1 MVMNPVPDVTRYRA
15 PAVFLHWA
23 PALLIFCA
31 FPLGLYMVGLKLS
44 PWKLKLYS
52 YHKWIGVTVFLL
64 LLARIAWRVTH
75 VPPPL
80 PASVPAWERHL
91 AGATHLVLYLLL
103 FAIPLTGW
111 LFSSAAGFQTVYLGL
126 IPLPDLLPK
135 DKMLADLF
143 RFVHM
148 FLNYSLAALVALHAA
163 AALKHHFLDRDAVL
177 ARMVP
182 GLKPRNPA

>member
-1 MVMNPVPDVTRYRA
+1 MTPPPPVARYGL
-15 PAVFLHWA
+15 PAVLLHLGA
-23 PALLIFCA
+23 ALLIFCT

-44 PWKLKLYS
+44 PLKLKLYS

-64 LLARIAWRVTH
+64 MLARAAWRAGH
-75 VPPPL
+75 APPPL
-80 PASVPAWERHL
+80 PASVPAWERSL
-91 AGATHLVLYLLL
+91 AGAAHLLLYLLL
-103 FAIPLTGW
+103 FAIPVTGW

-126 IPLPDLLPK
+126 VPLPDLVPK

-148 FLNYSLAALVALHAA
+148 FLNYSLAAFVALHAA

-182 GLKPRNPA
+182 GLKPRISP

>member
-1 MVMNPVPDVTRYRA
+1 MTRNQILPRYAA

-23 PALLIFCA
+23 VALLIFCT
-31 FPLGLYMVGLKLS
+31 FPVGLYMVDLKLS
-44 PWKLKLYS
+44 PWKLRIFS

-64 LLARIAWRVTH
+64 VLARVAWRATH
-75 VPPPL
+75 AAPPL

-91 AGATHLVLYLLL
+91 AGSVHLLLYMLL
-103 FAIPLTGW
+103 FAIPLSGW
-111 LFSSAAGFQTVYLGL
+111 LFSSAAGVQTVYFALL
-126 IPLPDLLPK
+126 PLPDLVPK

-148 FLNYSLAALVALHAA
+148 FLNYSFAALVGLHAA

-182 GLKPRNPA
+182 GLNPRNLS